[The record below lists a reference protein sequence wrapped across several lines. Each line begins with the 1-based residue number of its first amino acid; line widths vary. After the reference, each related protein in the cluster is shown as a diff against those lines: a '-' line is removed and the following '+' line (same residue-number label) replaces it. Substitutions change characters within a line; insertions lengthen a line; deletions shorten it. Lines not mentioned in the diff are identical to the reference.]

1 MGAARIDNTATIK
14 SIKAAVIIL
23 RCATELRT
31 GLTQG
36 AATAVAGVVFIGNA
50 LSRWEYIVGYLPDI
64 WKFGLFPTFNAAK
77 IVLITY
83 LDNIFGLQSH
93 TKSLQSKK
101 SIFTLMGSHIDN
113 SENSIFMS
121 FNDKKIIYEAFWM
134 FKTLYLMVQ
143 WSFVTLE
150 PEKINKILI
159 FQFVPWL
166 CLCDVIYM
174 PLKVFGHW
182 GHVIFGNNNFLQ
194 SCSREGH
201 LNLHIH
207 YKFSIFSIILMMLW
221 QCTMRLCWNWLCVT
235 GPVSS
240 QYFH

>member
-1 MGAARIDNTATIK
+1 MTIAWLAEALGCIAYNLWHFLGLDDQMSMPQGKFPVIFAPFID
-14 SIKAAVIIL
+14 
-23 RCATELRT
+23 
-31 GLTQG
+31 
-36 AATAVAGVVFIGNA
+36 A

-77 IVLITY
+77 IVLISY

-134 FKTLYLMVQ
+134 FKTLYLMVP

-150 PEKINKILI
+150 PEKIDQILI
-159 FQFVPWL
+159 FQFVQWL
-166 CLCDVIYM
+166 CLCDVKYL
-174 PLKVFGHW
+174 PLKVFGQR
-182 GHVIFGNNNFLQ
+182 GCLIF
-194 SCSREGH
+194 
-201 LNLHIH
+201 
-207 YKFSIFSIILMMLW
+207 
-221 QCTMRLCWNWLCVT
+221 
-235 GPVSS
+235 
-240 QYFH
+240 

>member
-1 MGAARIDNTATIK
+1 MHCHWQQNSPCVCD
-14 SIKAAVIIL
+14 
-23 RCATELRT
+23 
-31 GLTQG
+31 
-36 AATAVAGVVFIGNA
+36 A

-77 IVLITY
+77 IVLISY

-134 FKTLYLMVQ
+134 FKTLYLMVP

-166 CLCDVIYM
+166 CLCDVIHM

-182 GHVIFGNNNFLQ
+182 GHVIFWNNNFLQ

-221 QCTMRLCWNWLCVT
+221 QCTMRQCWNWLCVT

>member
-1 MGAARIDNTATIK
+1 MNKHLAYTD
-14 SIKAAVIIL
+14 
-23 RCATELRT
+23 
-31 GLTQG
+31 
-36 AATAVAGVVFIGNA
+36 A

-77 IVLITY
+77 IVLISY

-134 FKTLYLMVQ
+134 FKTLYLMVP

-150 PEKINKILI
+150 PEKIDQILI
-159 FQFVPWL
+159 FQFVQWL
-166 CLCDVIYM
+166 CLCDVKYL
-174 PLKVFGHW
+174 PLKVFSQRGCL
-182 GHVIFGNNNFLQ
+182 IFWNNNFLQ
-194 SCSREGH
+194 SSSREGH
-201 LNLHIH
+201 LNFIIH
-207 YKFSIFSIILMMLW
+207 
-221 QCTMRLCWNWLCVT
+221 
-235 GPVSS
+235 
-240 QYFH
+240 

>member
-1 MGAARIDNTATIK
+1 MF
-14 SIKAAVIIL
+14 SISLNKWFFTCVTKADTV
-23 RCATELRT
+23 
-31 GLTQG
+31 
-36 AATAVAGVVFIGNA
+36 
-50 LSRWEYIVGYLPDI
+50 SRWDYIVGYLPDV

-77 IVLITY
+77 IVLISY

-134 FKTLYLMVQ
+134 FKTLYLMVP

-207 YKFSIFSIILMMLW
+207 YKFSIFSII
-221 QCTMRLCWNWLCVT
+221 
-235 GPVSS
+235 
-240 QYFH
+240 